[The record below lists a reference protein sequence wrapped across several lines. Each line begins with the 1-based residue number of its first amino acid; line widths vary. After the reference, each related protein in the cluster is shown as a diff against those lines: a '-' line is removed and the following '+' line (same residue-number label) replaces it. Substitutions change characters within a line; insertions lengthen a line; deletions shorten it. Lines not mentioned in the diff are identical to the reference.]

1 MNAYF
6 RFIHQNTALLTF
18 GFLAFF
24 WGNFGQ
30 SFFIAWF
37 GTPIQQDLGLSASAY
52 SLAYSVATLGSA
64 ISIVVVGALI
74 DRVRLSYYVTA
85 VAVGLGLAMLV
96 LANAMNF
103 WTLLAGFF
111 LLRLCG
117 QGLMPHTGIS
127 TMARYFEHGRG
138 KAMSIAASGTPVGEM
153 LMPLAVVGIL
163 AWLGWRGSWLLF
175 AGLVPLILLPVMW
188 LLLRRISRV
197 HSLDPAQ
204 AAADTQGEA
213 DTALAYRRRDV
224 LRDVRFWLVLPVLLS
239 GGFLVTAVF
248 IHQGFLLQ
256 TKGWSAEWF
265 ALCFT
270 VYGAMHW
277 LGSLGMGV
285 LVDRFSARQMMR
297 VCMFPTLLGLI
308 LLIPSQHPL
317 MAMVFMFL
325 AGTSMGATAP
335 VMGALWAEVY
345 GVRHIGAIRSLVT
358 ACGVLATSA
367 SPLIVGVAIDA
378 GVSLTAMLIS
388 SVVLLCLLITLSQ
401 FAFTGKR
408 TPNYKSEP

>member
-1 MNAYF
+1 MRAYMDFMRQNA
-6 RFIHQNTALLTF
+6 ALLAF

-64 ISIVVVGALI
+64 ASIIVVGALI
-74 DRVRLSYYVTA
+74 DRVRLSYYVAT
-85 VAVGLGLAMLV
+85 VGIGLGLAMLV
-96 LANAMNF
+96 LANAVNF
-103 WTLLAGFF
+103 WTLLTGFF

-163 AWLGWRGSWLLF
+163 AWVGWRGSWLLF
-175 AGLVPLILLPVMW
+175 AALVPLVLLPVMW
-188 LLLRRISRV
+188 LLLRRIGRS

-204 AAADTQGEA
+204 AAKETEGETGA
-213 DTALAYRRRDV
+213 ELAYRRRDV
-224 LRDVRFWLVLPVLLS
+224 LRDARFWLVLPVLLS

-256 TKGWSAEWF
+256 TKGWSPEWF
-265 ALCFT
+265 ALCFA

-297 VCMFPTLLGLI
+297 VCMFPTLLGLL
-308 LLIPSQHPL
+308 LLIPAQHPL

-367 SPLIVGVAIDA
+367 SPLMVGLAIDA
-378 GVSLTAMLIS
+378 DVSLTSMLIS
-388 SVVLLCLLITLSQ
+388 SVVLLCVVITLSQ
-401 FAFTGKR
+401 FAFTGNR
-408 TPNYKSEP
+408 APQS

>member
-6 RFIHQNTALLTF
+6 RFIQQNTALLVF

-96 LANAMNF
+96 LANAINF

-213 DTALAYRRRDV
+213 DTAQAYRRRDV
-224 LRDVRFWLVLPVLLS
+224 LKDMRFWLVLPVLLS
-239 GGFLVTAVF
+239 GGFLITAVF

-378 GVSLTAMLIS
+378 DVSLTTMLTS